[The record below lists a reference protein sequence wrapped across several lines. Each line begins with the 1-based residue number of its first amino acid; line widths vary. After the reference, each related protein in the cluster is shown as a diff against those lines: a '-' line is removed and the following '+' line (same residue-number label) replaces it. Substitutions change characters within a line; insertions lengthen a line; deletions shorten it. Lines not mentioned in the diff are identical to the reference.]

1 MTFID
6 AESNTSRTDCIM
18 VVAELD

>member
-6 AESNTSRTDCIM
+6 AESNTSRIDCIM